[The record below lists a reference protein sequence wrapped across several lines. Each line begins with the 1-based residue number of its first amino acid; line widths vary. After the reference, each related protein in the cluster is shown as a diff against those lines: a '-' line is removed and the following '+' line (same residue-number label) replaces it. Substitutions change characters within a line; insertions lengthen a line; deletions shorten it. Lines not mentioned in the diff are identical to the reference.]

1 MGEESEKGAG
11 GHVVRRLGVISGP
24 IEEDWGAG
32 VECVKVTGS
41 GRGEREGG
49 WRARCEEARSDLGA
63 ERARLG
69 GET

>member
-1 MGEESEKGAG
+1 M
-11 GHVVRRLGVISGP
+11 ISGP

-49 WRARCEEARSDLGA
+49 WWARCKEARHDPRS

-69 GET
+69 GGT